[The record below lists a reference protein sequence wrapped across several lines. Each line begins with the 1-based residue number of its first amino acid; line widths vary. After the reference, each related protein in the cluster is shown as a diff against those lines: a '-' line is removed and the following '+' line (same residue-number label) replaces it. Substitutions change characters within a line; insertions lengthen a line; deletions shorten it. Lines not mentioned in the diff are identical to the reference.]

1 MRKEFL
7 SLFPTELPVDCI
19 KYIKSYLEPSFEQQL
34 FDLTNDDLKHYI
46 DYKINFRKRHSGR
59 SFTF

>member
-7 SLFPTELPVDCI
+7 SLFPVELPVDCI
-19 KYIKSYLEPSFEQQL
+19 KHIKSYLEPSFERQL
-34 FDLTNDDLKHYI
+34 FDLTNDLKHYI
-46 DYKINFRKRHSGR
+46 EYKINFRQRHSRR